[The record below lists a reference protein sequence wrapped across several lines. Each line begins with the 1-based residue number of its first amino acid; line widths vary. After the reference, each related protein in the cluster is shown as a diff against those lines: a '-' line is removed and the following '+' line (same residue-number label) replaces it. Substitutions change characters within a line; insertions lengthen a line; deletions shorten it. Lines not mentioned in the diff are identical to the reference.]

1 MIELSPLARPYAK
14 AVFSAALDI
23 GKQDEVANELST
35 LSSIAQT
42 KEVTS
47 LIADPELSKV
57 KIAETIVGLLQEAMG
72 DISTKMVEL
81 LAENKRLNLIEAIYT
96 SYQELLEE
104 HNKTSSI
111 VVNVANQPSDQNKAA
126 IVEKLSAS
134 YGEGSIIEF
143 SEDSSIMGGLSIK
156 IGDETLD
163 LSIRGKVKKI
173 SKSIKF
179 LRLKNEPIKSIRNFQ
194 CIKGK
199 NFRS

>member
-23 GKQDEVANELST
+23 GKQGEVAKELST
-35 LSSIAQT
+35 LSLIAQT
-42 KEVTS
+42 KEVIS

-57 KIAETIVGLLQEAMG
+57 KIAETIVNLLHDEMG
-72 DISTKMVEL
+72 DISTKMIEL

-134 YGEGSIIEF
+134 YALGSIIEF
-143 SEDSSIMGGLSIK
+143 SSDSSIMVGLSIK
-156 IGDETLD
+156 IRAETLD
-163 LSIRGKVKKI
+163 LSILCNLNKLVNLLNFSG
-173 SKSIKF
+173 IKMSQ
-179 LRLKNEPIKSIRNFQ
+179 LNPCLLYTSDAADD
-194 CIKGK
+194 
-199 NFRS
+199 